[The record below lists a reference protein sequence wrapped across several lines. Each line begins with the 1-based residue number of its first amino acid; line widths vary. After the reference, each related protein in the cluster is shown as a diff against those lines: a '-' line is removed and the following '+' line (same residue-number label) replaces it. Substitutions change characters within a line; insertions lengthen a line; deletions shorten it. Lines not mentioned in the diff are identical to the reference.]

1 VAGLPTEPAIRRAP
15 IARRAGT
22 TVPGVLRWLCA
33 SVVGLVLTG
42 FTVLLLTGHYREE
55 GPVLVTVTADHG
67 LHSGDLLVI
76 AGWAVSIVA
85 LVVLAAPRRTRTSR
99 TDRF

>member
-1 VAGLPTEPAIRRAP
+1 V
-15 IARRAGT
+15 
-22 TVPGVLRWLCA
+22 GVI
-33 SVVGLVLTG
+33 VTG

-55 GPVLVTVTADHG
+55 GPVLVTVADDHG
-67 LHSGDLLVI
+67 LHSGDVFVI

-85 LVVLAAPRRTRTSR
+85 LVVLAAPRRTGTSR